1 MSIIKIF
8 LNKTESR
15 LLANADVTFE
25 SPEYGS
31 ITAKYFQIWRSQFVN
46 KKLDNDK
53 INIEPP
59 STKNNPNVIKCE
71 FFRVEDEEK
80 WFELMYQIYD
90 AYKNAIK
97 GKEEMVTEKMPF

>member
-25 SPEYGS
+25 SPEYGPV
-31 ITAKYFQIWRSQFVN
+31 TAKYFQIWRSQFMN

-59 STKNNPNVIKCE
+59 STRSNPNVIKCE
-71 FFRVEDEEK
+71 FLRLENENK
-80 WFELMYQIYD
+80 WFELMYQIYS
-90 AYKNAIK
+90 AYKDAVKAREGI
-97 GKEEMVTEKMPF
+97 ETESISV